1 MFGKIISIVH
11 RSRKAL
17 QYSPVRV
24 WCIGPLKIHDSLLV
38 QLVRLNCD
46 KYILNFDITLANVP
60 IH

>member
-11 RSRKAL
+11 WVKKAL
-17 QYSPVRV
+17 QYGPVRV
-24 WCIGPLKIHDSLLV
+24 WYIGPLKIHESLLV

-46 KYILNFDITLANVP
+46 KYILNFDIILASVP